1 MKLVKMVRS
10 VPEVIGGPVSCD
22 IQIQDKPALES
33 RGWVQDGEEYD
44 LPEASGVSD
53 PEPEHEGQGT
63 ADLPEASGVSDPEP
77 EHEGQGTADLPEA
90 SGVSDKEELVQK
102 AIELK
107 LGSPST
113 LSRMSVAKL
122 EALIKGSEA

>member
-63 ADLPEASGVSDPEP
+63 ADLPEASGVSD
-77 EHEGQGTADLPEA
+77 
-90 SGVSDKEELVQK
+90 KEELVQK

>member
-22 IQIQDKPALES
+22 IQIQDKQALES

-44 LPEASGVSD
+44 QPEASGASD
-53 PEPEHEGQGT
+53 PDTEHEGQGT
-63 ADLPEASGVSDPEP
+63 TDQPESSG
-77 EHEGQGTADLPEA
+77 A
-90 SGVSDKEELVQK
+90 SDKEELVQK

>member
-1 MKLVKMVRS
+1 MINRASAFTGRGFLIKEKPDMKLVKMVRS

-63 ADLPEASGVSDPEP
+63 ADLPEASGVSD
-77 EHEGQGTADLPEA
+77 
-90 SGVSDKEELVQK
+90 KEELVQK